1 VDGEF
6 GLAGLPANFARF
18 ARGELIKPVLAL
30 D

>member
-1 VDGEF
+1 VDGQF
-6 GLAGLPANFARF
+6 GLPTLPENFARF